1 MAKTKKSRSNYSLA
15 ASMSMLLVLFGL
27 LRCVNIFSQFNGSAV
42 NQEHHREMVTRKDA
56 FNEADLP
63 YKCGVFLFYH
73 VPSTGGQTINLWLKG
88 YQKQYDVPYFTR
100 WENIKGKPSWSAVP
114 SVRTRFISRMNAF
127 VQNIS
132 AYEWKIVQAH
142 HNSFNIDEN
151 EELLY
156 QWRSSVEQQGC
167 HFVSSVMFRDSLS
180 HSLSLYKHIKRF
192 NSTREEWNEHLKN
205 ETGMGKWVT
214 QLDYFLY
221 NFYNRNP
228 VSICIDIDNSMN
240 SMEGPY
246 LSCHTLIFHLSTIK
260 NGVEKDVKVERALQ
274 LLRDHFDI
282 ITVGQ
287 HDRFESEFLRI
298 TGLEKIPMQTKNVYR
313 KELNFTKKEIETLYR
328 LLEDNGDIDFIYEV
342 KKMYNR

>member
-1 MAKTKKSRSNYSLA
+1 MNDKMSRSNYSLA
-15 ASMSMLLVLFGL
+15 AAMSVLLVLLGL
-27 LRCVNIFSQFNGSAV
+27 LRGVNIFSQFNGSTI
-42 NQEHHREMVTRKDA
+42 NPQHREMAMRKDDID
-56 FNEADLP
+56 EADLP
-63 YKCGVFLFYH
+63 YKCGVFFFYH
-73 VPSTGGQTINLWLKG
+73 VPSTGGRTINLWLQG

-100 WENIKGKPSWSAVP
+100 WGNIKDKSSWTAVP
-114 SVRTRFISRMNAF
+114 RVRERFISGMNAF
-127 VQNIS
+127 VQNIG

-180 HSLSLYKHIKRF
+180 HSLSLYKHIERF

-228 VSICIDIDNSMN
+228 VS
-240 SMEGPY
+240 
-246 LSCHTLIFHLSTIK
+246 
-260 NGVEKDVKVERALQ
+260 
-274 LLRDHFDI
+274 
-282 ITVGQ
+282 TV
-287 HDRFESEFLRI
+287 
-298 TGLEKIPMQTKNVYR
+298 
-313 KELNFTKKEIETLYR
+313 
-328 LLEDNGDIDFIYEV
+328 
-342 KKMYNR
+342 